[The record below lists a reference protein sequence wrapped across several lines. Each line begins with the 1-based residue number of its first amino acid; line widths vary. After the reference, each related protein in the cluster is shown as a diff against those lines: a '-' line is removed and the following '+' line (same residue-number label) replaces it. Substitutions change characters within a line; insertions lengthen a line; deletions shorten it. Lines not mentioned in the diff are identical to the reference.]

1 MPRIQTPD
9 DEALVAAEHTST
21 LVMMVILI
29 GLMILPDLFGCAG
42 GQTSAR
48 SADTSV
54 STDSTVA
61 P

>member
-1 MPRIQTPD
+1 MPRIITPD
-9 DEALVAAEHTST
+9 DDALASSERTST
-21 LVMMVILI
+21 VVMVVILI
-29 GLMILPDLFGCAG
+29 GLMFMPDLFGCGG

-48 SADTSV
+48 NADTTV